1 MRFVRIKAVDFL
13 SHVETEV
20 KFEGYDAVVVVG
32 PNGVGKSSL
41 MVDAPLVALF
51 GQGRSGDLDGYIRNG
66 KDMMTVE
73 FDFALGEE
81 LFRVVRKRSRKTA
94 RGSSAL
100 ELYQID
106 KGGNVVRMLT
116 GGSIGETE
124 SLIRKTIGTDFG
136 TLVRSSIIEQG
147 EADFFCNASPSERME
162 LFSKIWDLERYEEF
176 EQMVR
181 DIVREMKERIRMLE
195 ERSSLNQQKV
205 WEIEEN
211 PKQMDGLKGQ
221 LEKES
226 AGVSGIE
233 KKKEDLQKKL
243 GAFDAMVREVEKA
256 KTYQAQADK
265 DLRTIGD
272 QHISIVGKIER
283 YTKILKNKDVVYQ
296 KVEEEKA
303 INREIEQIEVEVK
316 ALIKKADEIRDEEA
330 ALRKQNQTEVER
342 IEAERKSVDGDVEV
356 ARRELDEANRELAK
370 IGRKEEQLKQMC
382 LDADK
387 LKGIQCHP
395 DFDPAYVNE
404 TCRFIK
410 DAVVAKRRIPEV
422 EKEIM
427 EEKERSEKAIAHA
440 DLRLVAFNE
449 KKRVYDE
456 HVGKLRKQL
465 EKELERFKEK
475 VAVMVKERQGKEDLI
490 AGKKT
495 SLEDIKKYTKLLP
508 EVDLAGE
515 ELPKLI
521 EEEKKL
527 SIRCN
532 EILKEIERGKKEIEK
547 LSKSLVGKADFEKEL
562 QSICKQIE
570 EAVAR
575 RDELTKKIGFIE
587 AALAQMETLK
597 VQIVVDDKETEEL
610 SSRRALYQMLEE
622 AFKQIPYMLVARGI
636 GAVENT
642 TNEILSMISSKGLR
656 VTIKTD
662 KMTKTTKKVKD
673 EIHLVFED
681 DEGRK
686 EYKFLSGGEKL
697 RAAIALRLAI
707 GEVFAHRRGVSID
720 SLLADEPF
728 GPLDVEGVE
737 DMKEAL
743 RELRKRFEFMGVIT
757 HVERAM
763 DIFPTKLIFEKNGGK
778 GTSVTVGE
786 EYA

>member
-51 GQGRSGDLDGYIRNG
+51 GQGRSGDMDGYIRNG

-81 LFRVVRKRSRKTA
+81 LFRVVRKRSKKTA

-100 ELYQID
+100 EFYQID

-116 GGSIGETE
+116 GGSIGETG
-124 SLIRKTIGTDFG
+124 SLIRKTIGTDFD

-147 EADFFCNASPSERME
+147 EADFFCKASPSERME
-162 LFSKIWDLERYEEF
+162 LFSKIWDLEMYEEF
-176 EQMVR
+176 EQMAR
-181 DIVREMKERIRMLE
+181 DVVSEKKERIKMLE
-195 ERSSLNQQKV
+195 ERCSVNQQRV
-205 WEIEEN
+205 WEIAEN
-211 PKQMDGLKGQ
+211 AKQMDGLKKQ

-226 AGVSGIE
+226 VGVGGME
-233 KKKEDLQKKL
+233 KKKSDLQKKL

-265 DLRTIGD
+265 DLKTIGD
-272 QHISIVGKIER
+272 QHSSIIGKIDR
-283 YTKILKNKDVVYQ
+283 YTKIVKNKDVVYQ

-303 INREIEQIEVEVK
+303 VNREIEQIEVEVK

-330 ALRKQNQTEVER
+330 TLRKQNQAEVER

-356 ARRELDEANRELAK
+356 ARRELGEANKELAK

-387 LKGIQCHP
+387 LKGVQCHP

-410 DAVVAKRRIPEV
+410 DAVVAKRRIPEL
-422 EKEIM
+422 ENEIK
-427 EEKERSEKAIAHA
+427 EEKERSEKAIANA

-449 KKRVYDE
+449 KKRVFDE
-456 HVGKLRKQL
+456 RIGMLRKQL
-465 EKELERFKEK
+465 EKELEGFKEK
-475 VAVMVKERQGKEDLI
+475 VAVVVRERQGKEALI
-490 AGKKT
+490 AGKKS

-508 EVDLAGE
+508 EVSLAEG

-521 EEEKKL
+521 EEEKNL
-527 SIRCN
+527 SVRCS

-547 LSKSLVGKADFEKEL
+547 LNKSLVSRAEPEREL

-587 AALAQMETLK
+587 AALAQMETLR
-597 VQIVVDDKETEEL
+597 VQIVADDKETEEL
-610 SSRRALYQMLEE
+610 SVKRALYQMLEE
-622 AFKQIPYMLVARGI
+622 AFKQIPYMLVSRGI

-642 TNEILSMISSKGLR
+642 ANEILSMISSKGLR

-681 DEGRK
+681 DEGGK

-737 DMKEAL
+737 DMKEAM

-763 DIFPTKLIFEKNGGK
+763 DVFPTRLVFEKNGGK